1 MQKEKV
7 LEQVSF
13 LLSNKLHSLF
23 LPKLHH
29 SIKIN
34 AMIESFEAYKK
45 RILNHVKGRNPME
58 LQAQMPDILE
68 SLIKSAYPERL
79 LINPSPGKWSVA
91 EIVAHLADDE
101 LVGAYRI
108 RMILSRPG
116 TDIQAFDQA
125 EWAIRGKYSKIP
137 VADSLAL
144 FKRLRLANLQ
154 LFDLLEPE
162 QWDYYGIHAERG
174 MESIR
179 DIALY
184 YAGHDI
190 NHLIQIREILKEA

>member
-1 MQKEKV
+1 MTG
-7 LEQVSF
+7 SF
-13 LLSNKLHSLF
+13 N
-23 LPKLHH
+23 
-29 SIKIN
+29 
-34 AMIESFEAYKK
+34 AYKK
-45 RILNHVKGRNPME
+45 RILNYVKGRTPLE
-58 LQAQMPDILE
+58 LQTQMPDILE
-68 SLIKSAYPERL
+68 SLIKNAPPEKL
-79 LINPSPGKWSVA
+79 LINPSPGKWSVT

-108 RMILSRPG
+108 RTILSGPG

-137 VADSLAL
+137 VGDSLAL
-144 FKRLRLANLQ
+144 FKRLRQANLQ

-174 MESIR
+174 IESIR

-190 NHLIQIREILKEA
+190 NHLMQIEEILKGA

>member
-1 MQKEKV
+1 M
-7 LEQVSF
+7 
-13 LLSNKLHSLF
+13 
-23 LPKLHH
+23 
-29 SIKIN
+29 
-34 AMIESFEAYKK
+34 ESFEAYKK
-45 RILNHVKGRNPME
+45 RILDYVKGRNPLE

-68 SLIKSAYPERL
+68 SLIKNVPSERL
-79 LINPSPGKWSVA
+79 LINPSPGKWSVT

-108 RMILSRPG
+108 RTILSRPG

-125 EWAIRGKYSKIP
+125 EWAIRGRYQKIP

-144 FKRLRLANLQ
+144 FKRLRQANIQ
-154 LFDLLEPE
+154 LFGLLEPA

-174 MESIR
+174 IESIR

-190 NHLIQIREILKEA
+190 NHLMQIKEMLKDA

>member
-1 MQKEKV
+1 MT
-7 LEQVSF
+7 
-13 LLSNKLHSLF
+13 
-23 LPKLHH
+23 
-29 SIKIN
+29 
-34 AMIESFEAYKK
+34 ESFEAYKK
-45 RILNHVKGRNPME
+45 RILGYVKGRNPLE
-58 LQAQMPDILE
+58 LQAQMPGILE
-68 SLIKSAYPERL
+68 SLITSVHPERL
-79 LINPSPGKWSVA
+79 LMNPSPGKWSVT

-108 RMILSRPG
+108 RTILSNPG

-125 EWAIRGKYSKIP
+125 EWAVRGKYAEIP
-137 VADSLAL
+137 IADSLAL
-144 FKRLRLANLQ
+144 YKRLRQANLQ
-154 LFDLLEPE
+154 LFGLLKPE

-190 NHLIQIREILKEA
+190 NHLMQIEEILKGA

>member
-1 MQKEKV
+1 M
-7 LEQVSF
+7 
-13 LLSNKLHSLF
+13 
-23 LPKLHH
+23 
-29 SIKIN
+29 
-34 AMIESFEAYKK
+34 ESFEAYKK
-45 RILNHVKGRNPME
+45 RILDYVKGRNPLE
-58 LQAQMPDILE
+58 LQAQMPGILE
-68 SLIKSAYPERL
+68 SLIKSADPERL
-79 LINPSPGKWSVA
+79 RTNPSPGKWSVT

-108 RMILSRPG
+108 RTILSKPG

-125 EWAIRGKYSKIP
+125 EWAIRGKYRAVP
-137 VADSLAL
+137 VTKSLAL
-144 FKRLRLANLQ
+144 FTCLRQANLQ

-174 MESIR
+174 IESIR

-190 NHLIQIREILKEA
+190 NHLMQIEAILKRA

>member
-1 MQKEKV
+1 MT
-7 LEQVSF
+7 
-13 LLSNKLHSLF
+13 
-23 LPKLHH
+23 
-29 SIKIN
+29 
-34 AMIESFEAYKK
+34 ESFEAYKK
-45 RILNHVKGRNPME
+45 RILDYVKGENPLA

-68 SLIKSAYPERL
+68 SLIKSAQPDRL
-79 LINPSPGKWSVA
+79 LISPSPGKWSVT

-108 RMILSRPG
+108 RTILNRPG

-125 EWAIRGKYSKIP
+125 EWAIRGKYGKIP

-144 FKRLRLANLQ
+144 FKCLREANIQ
-154 LFDLLEPE
+154 LFNLLEPE

-174 MESIR
+174 IESIR

-190 NHLIQIREILKEA
+190 NHLMQIKEILKGA